1 VAAVR
6 SDSPS
11 PEWYESPDLI
21 DDDEPELEVLAD
33 LPTDQ
38 LVLRSGVVGRR
49 SLVTND
55 SDSD

>member
-1 VAAVR
+1 VR

-11 PEWYESPDLI
+11 PEWYEPPDLI
-21 DDDEPELEVLAD
+21 DDEPELEVLAD
-33 LPTDQ
+33 LPSDQ
-38 LVLRSGVVGRR
+38 PVLRSGVVSWC